1 MVQSQSSEAIDY
13 TELSRGILE
22 RCNKLYTRAGRL
34 RIERVAA
41 VSRFL
46 EKHGYNETSALRLR
60 VISSPKI
67 SLTDCPRYKIAH
79 HLDSYFHNREHYGTF
94 YHIVEEANT

>member
-46 EKHGYNETSALRLR
+46 EKHGYTDQEALNLT